1 MTRQTSRKSF
11 KVVVLFCA
19 TLMALMAC
27 SGKNKQKYQFKS
39 SEEAINACR
48 SELTTLQGVREANI
62 KDLTAFVNEWIEL
75 QDSVYNYLSND
86 TTMNV
91 DNIIV
96 TTYYNVSDSIRNEI
110 GRLIRGKKR
119 PLKDLITLKINTARD
134 REKTIST
141 KEYKEA
147 LSFYEILDQKE
158 PTYKNADE
166 AASAYLELLDT
177 SDPFKKAEDVINFIA
192 KEDECFRALMTYLDD
207 VPQST
212 LAEISQKTGMFYD
225 DVYAGIQD
233 NPDNPVSIRMKSF
246 LNIRANRRVIQNAN
260 TCAANLKSK
269 KKINE
274 GTVYNYRF
282 MLIQPFLTIQDEML
296 ASLTDKQIADMK
308 KLAED
313 LPNLVA
319 VIDKQKGED
328 VNQIKNVLND
338 FFITTYL
345 NTL

>member
-1 MTRQTSRKSF
+1 MTRQTLSKSF
-11 KVVVLFCA
+11 KVVVLFGA
-19 TLMALMAC
+19 TLMVLAAC
-27 SGKNKQKYQFKS
+27 SGKNKHKYQFTS
-39 SEEAINACR
+39 SEDAINACR

-62 KDLTAFVNEWIEL
+62 KDITVFVNDWIEL

-86 TTMNV
+86 TTINV
-91 DNIIV
+91 VNIIV

-119 PLKDLITLKINTARD
+119 PLKDLVTLKINTARD
-134 REKTIST
+134 REKIISS

-147 LSFYEILDQKE
+147 LSFFEILDQKE
-158 PTYKNADE
+158 PEYKNAE
-166 AASAYLELLDT
+166 VAVNAYLELLDT
-177 SDPFKKAEDVINFIA
+177 SDPFKKAEDVINFMA
-192 KEDECFRALMTYLDD
+192 KEDACFRALMMYLDD
-207 VPQST
+207 VPQSS

-225 DVYAGIQD
+225 DVYTRIQD
-233 NPDNPVSIRMKSF
+233 NPENPVSIRMKSF
-246 LNIRANRRVIQNAN
+246 LDIRANRRVIQNAK
-260 TCAANLKSK
+260 TCADNLKNK

-282 MLIQPFLTIQDEML
+282 MLIQPFLTIQDELL

-319 VIDKQKGED
+319 TIDKQKGED